1 MSNIFKDAVCTYMYI
16 YVDGI
21 NIIDIHTL
29 SWAYAKN
36 KILLYVFEKR
46 QELIDM

>member
-1 MSNIFKDAVCTYMYI
+1 MYIHVCTLYI

-21 NIIDIHTL
+21 NIIDLHTL
-29 SWAYAKN
+29 SWSYAKN